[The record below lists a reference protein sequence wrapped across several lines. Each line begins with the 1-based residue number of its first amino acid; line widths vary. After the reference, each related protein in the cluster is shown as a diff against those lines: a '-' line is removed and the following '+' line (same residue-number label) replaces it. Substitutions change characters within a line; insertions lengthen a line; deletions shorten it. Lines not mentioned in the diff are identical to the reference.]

1 MSPWIQRAKSSGL
14 PIWAALFATL
24 ILVTLI
30 LAAILG
36 MSLGLVIFIAV
47 GAVVI
52 GVSGIFVLLKLF
64 R

>member
-1 MSPWIQRAKSSGL
+1 MSPWIERAKSSGL
-14 PIWAALFATL
+14 PIWLALFATL
-24 ILVTLI
+24 ILITLI

-36 MSLGLVIFIAV
+36 MGTGLVIFIVV

-52 GVSGIFVLLKLF
+52 GVSGIFVLLKLL